1 MHPLTCYVGQ
11 ISLCHA
17 KIEKISEKIFV
28 MINKDRGRGQFLDFM
43 GGHSCYEEGHR
54 AHGGGPPSP
63 PPTRENPATGG
74 DCIFKT
80 CEIPM
85 ESIKQV
91 KMAFFS

>member
-1 MHPLTCYVGQ
+1 MGGGDNFWILW
-11 ISLCHA
+11 
-17 KIEKISEKIFV
+17 
-28 MINKDRGRGQFLDFM
+28 
-43 GGHSCYEEGHR
+43 GGHSCYEGGHR
-54 AHGGGPPSP
+54 AHGGYPQP

>member
-1 MHPLTCYVGQ
+1 MG
-11 ISLCHA
+11 
-17 KIEKISEKIFV
+17 
-28 MINKDRGRGQFLDFM
+28 GGQFLDFM
-43 GGHSCYEEGHR
+43 GGGHSCYE
-54 AHGGGPPSP
+54 GGDIELMGG

>member
-1 MHPLTCYVGQ
+1 MGGGDNFWILW
-11 ISLCHA
+11 
-17 KIEKISEKIFV
+17 
-28 MINKDRGRGQFLDFM
+28 
-43 GGHSCYEEGHR
+43 GGHSCYEGGHR
-54 AHGGGPPSP
+54 AHGGPPSPP

-85 ESIKQV
+85 ESMKQV